1 MGTTVAVAGKGATMA
16 GWMYLLGL
24 VAGVAAVLIG
34 DRRIDRG
41 VPVKASAPALSFAP
55 THPDEA
61 AHDPGLPRP

>member
-1 MGTTVAVAGKGATMA
+1 MA